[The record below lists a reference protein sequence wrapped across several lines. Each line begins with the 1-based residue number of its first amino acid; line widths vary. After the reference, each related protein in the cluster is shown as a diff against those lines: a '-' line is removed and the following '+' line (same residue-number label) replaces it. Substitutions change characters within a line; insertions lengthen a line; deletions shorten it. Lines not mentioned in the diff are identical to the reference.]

1 MIKKLL
7 VIIVSIIVLK
17 VNIFSYE
24 PSSQKTINQE
34 ETNSEIATLK
44 ELIDEALKNNP
55 DIKSLTENWDASKLR
70 IPQASAWED
79 PQLSFNIMDL
89 PIKKFNF
96 NIEPMTGK
104 QLFLMQQI
112 PFPGKTSLKEK
123 VAKEEV
129 GISAEMLYEKKN
141 EIVKEVKNAYYDLY
155 LVDESIEI
163 TEKNKGLLE
172 SFVKIVQSKYEV
184 GKGIQQDV
192 LKAQVELSRVI
203 EKLITLR
210 QNRMTLISRI
220 NTLLNRSP
228 EAQIVKLAEI
238 EKSQF
243 NFKIDELEKIAFD
256 SRPVLKIMENEI
268 VKNEYLYKLAQK
280 DYYPN
285 FNISLGYTQ
294 RDIGMDFIS
303 AMFSVNIPLFIN
315 KKQGKK
321 VEETAYTIASVREG
335 YIGMKNEIKYKIRE
349 LVHRIDEYNE
359 LFELLNQGIIPQAS
373 QSLRSA
379 IAGYQVASVDFLTL
393 LNNQMTLFDYE
404 IEYYRILTDYEKS
417 LADLEFILG
426 KQLF

>member
-1 MIKKLL
+1 
-7 VIIVSIIVLK
+7 
-17 VNIFSYE
+17 
-24 PSSQKTINQE
+24 
-34 ETNSEIATLK
+34 
-44 ELIDEALKNNP
+44 
-55 DIKSLTENWDASKLR
+55 
-70 IPQASAWED
+70 
-79 PQLSFNIMDL
+79 
-89 PIKKFNF
+89 
-96 NIEPMTGK
+96 
-104 QLFLMQQI
+104 
-112 PFPGKTSLKEK
+112 
-123 VAKEEV
+123 
-129 GISAEMLYEKKN
+129 
-141 EIVKEVKNAYYDLY
+141 
-155 LVDESIEI
+155 
-163 TEKNKGLLE
+163 
-172 SFVKIVQSKYEV
+172 
-184 GKGIQQDV
+184 
-192 LKAQVELSRVI
+192 
-203 EKLITLR
+203 
-210 QNRMTLISRI
+210 
-220 NTLLNRSP
+220 
-228 EAQIVKLAEI
+228 VKLAEI

-285 FNISLGYTQ
+285 LNISLGYTQ

-379 IAGYQVASVDFLTL
+379 IAGYQVANVDFLTL

-404 IEYYRILTDYEKS
+404 IEHYRILTDYEKS